1 MTRVGRSLLYVAA
14 VGGVLAL
21 SIGAWLFSRRGEIVR
36 VDSGPV
42 GERVVARAVV
52 VPSGGVIHVFAAA
65 DGRVVRLASR
75 EGDSVEVGQTLAE
88 LDVAGHSERLTAP
101 ARGVVLARHAELGDY
116 ALAAAHGAPAPLFEL
131 ADPTQ
136 TELRV
141 EVEEADAARLVTKL
155 PVEISA
161 PGGLSVHDSAPGAG
175 SGHNSAPGAE
185 SSHDSTRVRG
195 QVERVSGRL
204 ERRTIGADDARVRAD
219 GMVRVVAVSWPAGHP
234 AWPLGARAEVSIELR
249 RRAAAARLPRS
260 ALSVRDGRSIV
271 ECPVAL
277 WTREVPVEILSVDD
291 AYAEIRGLAPGSE
304 VVIPRRAVHEAAVRQ
319 ADRVDSVEALR

>member
-1 MTRVGRSLLYVAA
+1 MTRTGRSLLYLAA
-14 VGGVLAL
+14 VGGMLAL
-21 SIGAWLFSRRGEIVR
+21 SVGAWLFSRRGEIVR

-42 GERVVARAVV
+42 GERVVARGVV

-65 DGRVVRLASR
+65 DGRILRLLSR

-88 LDVAGHSERLTAP
+88 LDVAGRSERLTSP
-101 ARGVVLARHAELGDY
+101 LRGLVVARHAELGDY
-116 ALAAAHGAPAPLFEL
+116 ALAAAHGAQAPLFEL
-131 ADPTQ
+131 ADPAQ

-141 EVEEADAARLVTKL
+141 EVEEADAARLVNKL

-161 PGGLSVHDSAPGAG
+161 PGGLLGHDSA
-175 SGHNSAPGAE
+175 
-185 SSHDSTRVRG
+185 RVRG

-304 VVIPRRAVHEAAVRQ
+304 VVIPRRAAQQAAVRQ

>member
-1 MTRVGRSLLYVAA
+1 MTRGVRAIVYVAA

-21 SIGAWLFSRRGEIVR
+21 SVGAWLLRQRGEIVR
-36 VDSGPV
+36 VDAGPV

-65 DGRVVRLASR
+65 DGRVVRVASH
-75 EGDSVEVGQTLAE
+75 EGDLVEAGQTLAE
-88 LDVAGHSERLTAP
+88 LDVAGQSERLASP

-116 ALAAAHGAPAPLFEL
+116 ALAAAHGATAPLFEL

-141 EVEEADAARLVTKL
+141 EVEEADAARLATKL
-155 PVEISA
+155 PAEISA
-161 PGGLSVHDSAPGAG
+161 PGVSVGERLHGL
-175 SGHNSAPGAE
+175 
-185 SSHDSTRVRG
+185 
-195 QVERVSGRL
+195 VERVSGRL
-204 ERRTIGADDARVRAD
+204 ERRSIGADDARVRAD
-219 GMVRVVAVSWPAGHP
+219 GMVRVIAVSWPAGHP
-234 AWPLGARAEVSIELR
+234 AWPLGARAEVSIELQ
-249 RRAAAARLPRS
+249 RRAAAARVPRS

-304 VVIPRRAVHEAAVRQ
+304 VVIPRRAAHEAAVRQ